1 MPIQF
6 CSTVDCRGH
15 QAVSVF
21 ASSSSVSLNCGCNM
35 DQRCFYCDT
44 GIVAVRSVYQ
54 GGVVEI
60 HGVPSQVVVLVDGT
74 INGVGHRCTGV
85 LTHACLSHP
94 S

>member
-1 MPIQF
+1 MNQSGF
-6 CSTVDCRGH
+6 
-15 QAVSVF
+15 
-21 ASSSSVSLNCGCNM
+21 NCYTGVESIRSI
-35 DQRCFYCDT
+35 DQSW
-44 GIVAVRSVYQ
+44 VL
-54 GGVVEI
+54 EI